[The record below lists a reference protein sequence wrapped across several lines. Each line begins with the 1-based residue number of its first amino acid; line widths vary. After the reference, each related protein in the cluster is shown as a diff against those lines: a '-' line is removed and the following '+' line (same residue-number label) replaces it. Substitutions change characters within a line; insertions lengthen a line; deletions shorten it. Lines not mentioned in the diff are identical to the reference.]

1 MMNTELIFGKKMH
14 DKLMIEKINKI
25 NKNYQLQ

>member
-1 MMNTELIFGKKMH
+1 MNTELIFGKKMH